1 MYPTTKTAGEAALKK
16 KITAAG
22 IQSEQQSA
30 LIALA
35 CPFGVKCYM
44 LAFVFAC
51 LFSTS
56 AFCSDETSSDNASQL
71 FQRIGRTHNRA
82 QIRRVLAASV
92 KPFVSVPKLIFA

>member
-1 MYPTTKTAGEAALKK
+1 MYATTNTAGVAVLKK

-35 CPFGVKCYM
+35 QCPFGAKCYM

-56 AFCSDETSSDNASQL
+56 AFCSTEMSSDNASKL
-71 FQRIGRTHNRA
+71 F
-82 QIRRVLAASV
+82 
-92 KPFVSVPKLIFA
+92 